1 MESLKGVTPTFCKNK
16 FFFCANRSI
25 YKIIVLVKNFPKIN
39 LAYDALHG
47 MAYYIFLK
55 SLRSLEEF
63 RKNPHV
69 KIPPKSSST
78 NFPSLGKF
86 KIQFLFENIYS
97 SDFSPLGSA
106 GLPTPPA
113 LACRPAQPPQPKPPS
128 PPQPRPAGFAAV
140 RPARADGVFCEIRFL
155 LDFAHSVCS
164 AFSLSAADT
173 WAPPVISFFFTEPA
187 PPRHR
192 ATAPRAALAAPRDTV
207 GHYRS
212 APHHSSLNPLQT
224 RA

>member
-1 MESLKGVTPTFCKNK
+1 
-16 FFFCANRSI
+16 
-25 YKIIVLVKNFPKIN
+25 
-39 LAYDALHG
+39 

-113 LACRPAQPPQPKPPS
+113 LACRPAQTS
-128 PPQPRPAGFAAV
+128 PAQIASPRGLSAGP
-140 RPARADGVFCEIRFL
+140 PARAFSVFCRSRFPL
-155 LDFAHSVCS
+155 RF
-164 AFSLSAADT
+164 
-173 WAPPVISFFFTEPA
+173 APPRAGRLPRISLTRGPRMSDSSPTSGRPSSPA
-187 PPRHR
+187 PPPNPGHR
-192 ATAPRAALAAPRDTV
+192 APLRFAPRMLSNLYHLAFISPLLISLLNHSSSRPSSMSLRTLIPALTAPAISPR
-207 GHYRS
+207 RS
-212 APHHSSLNPLQT
+212 PGPYK
-224 RA
+224 R